1 MRFWSTRNFRNNIDT
16 CIQHRLP
23 LKVIMS
29 WLSLARSNPS
39 IRWAAGGWTFF
50 IAENAILSENRTWLI
65 QQLGDDQYH
74 LCYGTLST
82 IATASIGYAYYT
94 IRKAAPMD
102 PQLVLWK
109 ALKGNKP
116 PLAAVTCGWI
126 FTTLGLV
133 MASQVAPKMQIPV
146 AMVDT
151 NANDNDNENP
161 TVGPS
166 APSASSS
173 MKLQVRCPFDFTDKK
188 DPNTALHGLERISR
202 HPGLW
207 SLGLVGLGQSILSPA
222 MPQMIWWMGPAA
234 IAWLGG
240 WHTDSRYKRGMGGTL
255 EPGYASQTSNLPF
268 GALISGRQGHG
279 SWQAL
284 ANELKPLNAA
294 VAVGASTLW
303 VLRRVVR

>member
-1 MRFWSTRNFRNNIDT
+1 MKY
-16 CIQHRLP
+16 QHLHRLHL
-23 LKVIMS
+23 LKVTMS

-94 IRKAAPMD
+94 IRKAPID
-102 PQLVLWK
+102 PQLALWK
-109 ALKGNKP
+109 GSKP
-116 PLAAVTCGWI
+116 PMSAAIGGWI
-126 FTTLGLV
+126 FLTLGLV

-151 NANDNDNENP
+151 NADAANP
-161 TVGPS
+161 TDVGPS
-166 APSASSS
+166 TSSASSM

-207 SLGLVGLGQSILSPA
+207 SLGLVGLGQSILAPA
-222 MPQMIWWMGPAA
+222 MPQRIWWMGPAA

-240 WHTDSRYKRGMGGTL
+240 WHTDSRYRRGMGGTL

-294 VAVGASTLW
+294 VAIGASTLW
-303 VLRRVVR
+303 VLRRVR

>member
-1 MRFWSTRNFRNNIDT
+1 
-16 CIQHRLP
+16 
-23 LKVIMS
+23 MS

-82 IATASIGYAYYT
+82 IASASIGYAYYT
-94 IRKAAPMD
+94 IRKAAPLN
-102 PQLVLWK
+102 PQLALWK
-109 ALKGNKP
+109 TAKP
-116 PLAAVTCGWI
+116 PMPVAIGGWM
-126 FTTLGLV
+126 FLTLGLV
-133 MASQVAPKMQIPV
+133 MASQVAPKFQIPV
-146 AMVDT
+146 AMVDE
-151 NANDNDNENP
+151 NANAASNADP

-166 APSASSS
+166 APSAAAPPS
-173 MKLQVRCPFDFTDKK
+173 MKLKVRCPFDFTDKK
-188 DPNTALHGLERISR
+188 DPNTTLHGLERISR

-207 SLGLVGLGQSILSPA
+207 SLGLVGLGQSILASS
-222 MPQMIWWMGPAA
+222 MPQRIWWMGPAA

-240 WHTDSRYKRGMGGTL
+240 WHTDSRYRRGMGGTL

-268 GALISGRQGHG
+268 WALISGRQGHG

-294 VAVGASTLW
+294 VAIGASTLW
-303 VLRRVVR
+303 VLRRAVR